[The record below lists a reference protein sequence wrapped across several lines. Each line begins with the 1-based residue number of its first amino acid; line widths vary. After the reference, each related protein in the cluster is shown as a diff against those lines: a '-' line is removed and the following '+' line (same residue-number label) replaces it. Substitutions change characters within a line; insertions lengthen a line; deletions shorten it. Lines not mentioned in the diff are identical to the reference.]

1 MLSHPVS
8 WASWSTTALNDDK
21 DSCNRIESRYFQ
33 TSAADIHF
41 FGKILMTKC
50 FKRIR
55 DLFEYALY
63 KFTIYLLTNK
73 TNLHVI
79 IFAKCE
85 SGKHWR
91 RLRDWSFCS
100 LFHRSFFYMMTHN
113 GSDVIAP
120 TAQAATPTVTFPS
133 LRKAAL
139 PSPSPFLV
147 VSCSCRCC
155 CICRCSSSNSN
166 A

>member
-1 MLSHPVS
+1 MHYINL
-8 WASWSTTALNDDK
+8 
-21 DSCNRIESRYFQ
+21 Q
-33 TSAADIHF
+33 
-41 FGKILMTKC
+41 
-50 FKRIR
+50 
-55 DLFEYALY
+55 
-63 KFTIYLLTNK
+63 FTYLLTNK